1 MTSSDHEMMLWIF
14 LIAAIIEVV
23 SACPSS
29 CICKWKGGKQSVEC
43 VNKSLITVVEGMDP
57 NTQVLDYTGNNLK
70 TLHNEK
76 FQKMGL
82 VNLQKIYL
90 SRCRI
95 SIIDP
100 KAFRG
105 LTNLVDLDLSHNL
118 LPAVPSE
125 TFPDY
130 PSLMKLTL
138 TGNQIKQIKTGTFQP
153 LSYLVTLELSKCE
166 IEVIEDAAF
175 VGLDS
180 LEWLKLDNN
189 KITTIS
195 GSNILPTGLHGIDLH
210 HNPWTCD
217 CRLIGLRR
225 WLESTKTPMAIDP
238 VCSIPTRLSSVTIK
252 SLSIDEL
259 ACEPQIT
266 PTTFYLEIPEGKNV
280 SLLCKVSAIPE
291 AKITWWFDGVI
302 LQNESISASES
313 HILYSKEDGTEVKKS
328 ELFIFNSNIDDNG
341 TFICVAENQA
351 GSTSSNY
358 TIRVVLKEENVEHV
372 VTVFPLEYVLV
383 VSGIIS
389 VCSLVLIFLLVLCFL
404 CFRRKK
410 KKLKK
415 KEESGKIITGSN
427 ENVVKSLRES
437 PKYTS
442 VNATSAAFMDKMNGG
457 YIIAD
462 GHNDMMLYATDSG
475 ILVATNNMNTYPS
488 YSISYQIEQNPDLVN
503 DAESVDKDR
512 RAQSGEDAQDSQDKS
527 SETASV
533 HFADSSSQCQD
544 WGSTCYNRMPPMQHI
559 VLNNVYNQPADI
571 HLTPENFIDRE
582 GYPVDFGLPK
592 IPTHFP
598 ALVPAT
604 AYYRTLPHRR
614 QTAAN
619 PNNRY
624 SREAEFLSRSTQP
637 ASYEHYAPGDIRY
650 NIEGYPS
657 ASPTPYTSGP
667 RVTFTDPLH
676 VMQGPPVESSKNEQ
690 TWTESSTD
698 DQPSTSNPD
707 RSSENKSEAFQAK
720 RHMID
725 SLLKNRDVKVGNHL
739 HPHRGLMLPPV
750 LTESPDEGYE
760 GEGPETTEM

>member
-1 MTSSDHEMMLWIF
+1 MMYWIF
-14 LIAAIIEVV
+14 LIATIIKIV
-23 SACPSS
+23 SACPTS
-29 CICKWKGGKQSVEC
+29 CICKWKGGKQTVEC

-95 SIIDP
+95 SVIDS

-105 LTNLVDLDLSHNL
+105 LTNLVDLDFSHNVL
-118 LPAVPSE
+118 QTVPSD

-138 TGNQIKQIKTGTFQP
+138 SGNPIKQIKTGAFQP
-153 LSYLVTLELSKCE
+153 LSYLVTLELSKCG

-217 CRLIGLRR
+217 CLLIGLRR

-238 VCSIPTRLSSVTIK
+238 ICSVPPRLSSVTIK
-252 SLSIDEL
+252 QLSIDEL

-266 PTTFYLEIPEGKNV
+266 PSTFYLEIQEGKNV

-291 AKITWWFDGVI
+291 AKITWLFDGVPI
-302 LQNESISASES
+302 QNESMSASES
-313 HILYSKEDGTEVKKS
+313 HAVYSTEEGTEIKKS
-328 ELFIFNSNIDDNG
+328 ELLIYNSNIDDNG
-341 TFICVAENQA
+341 TFVCVAENQA

-358 TIRVVLKEENVEHV
+358 TIRIVLKEENVEV
-372 VTVFPLEYVLV
+372 VTVFPLEYVLI

-415 KEESGKIITGSN
+415 KDESDKNVNGSN
-427 ENVVKSLRES
+427 ENVVKNLRES

-442 VNATSAAFMDKMNGG
+442 VNATSATCMDKVNGG

-512 RAQSGEDAQDSQDKS
+512 RAQGGEDTQDTQDKA
-527 SETASV
+527 SEAASV
-533 HFADSSSQCQD
+533 QYSDSGSQCQE
-544 WGSTCYNRMPPMQHI
+544 WGNVCYNRMQPMQHI

-571 HLTPENFIDRE
+571 HLTPEKFMDRD

-592 IPTHFP
+592 VPTHFP

-614 QTAAN
+614 HTAAN

-624 SREAEFLSRSTQP
+624 SREAEFLSRSSQP
-637 ASYEHYAPGDIRY
+637 ASYEHYAPADVRY

-657 ASPTPYTSGP
+657 ASPTPYSSAP
-667 RVTFTDPLH
+667 RVSFTEPLH
-676 VMQGPPVESSKNEQ
+676 ILQGQPMQSNPPTETTTKNEQ
-690 TWTESSTD
+690 TWTESSAD
-698 DQPSTSNPD
+698 EQPSTSNPEK
-707 RSSENKSEAFQAK
+707 SNENKSEGFQAK

-725 SLLKNRDVKVGNHL
+725 SLLKNRDVKVGSHL